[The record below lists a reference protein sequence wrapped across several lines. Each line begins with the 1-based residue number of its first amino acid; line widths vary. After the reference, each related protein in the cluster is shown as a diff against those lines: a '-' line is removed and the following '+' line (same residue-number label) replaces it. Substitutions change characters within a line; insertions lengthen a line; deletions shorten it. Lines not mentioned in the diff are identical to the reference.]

1 MIVIQVINNKYM
13 KFRKVL
19 LLATATLVSVI
30 TATAQNINGGFEQWD
45 SVNNGVFTN
54 HLPRGWAEFTNFVCE
69 TEDLPWAVTRSN
81 DARTGLSALQLKNVA
96 TSLNQTTMIMSNSAN
111 GAGFDNKIPVNARYT
126 RLEGYYKYTTAEPD
140 TFTIMVLMM
149 NAGDFI
155 AVANYEQPTNTS
167 TYTKFSIPI
176 IYSAPSAIVPDSA
189 IIMISAGST
198 NTFREGSTLLVDD
211 VAFALTNGVNDY
223 KDELRADVSVYPNP
237 ASEFIN
243 VSVKGAAHGNVT
255 VELVNV
261 IGQTLQKEEVKPV
274 NQQVD
279 LSLKL
284 NDAPKGIL
292 FVKVSDSSGSKGY
305 RVINQ

>member
-1 MIVIQVINNKYM
+1 MNFK
-13 KFRKVL
+13 KL
-19 LLATATLVSVI
+19 LLSATAALLSVI
-30 TATAQNINGGFEQWD
+30 TTTAQDINGGFEQWD
-45 SVNNGVFTN
+45 SVNNGIFTN
-54 HLPRGWAEFTNFVCE
+54 HIPRGWAEFTNPTCQE
-69 TEDLPWAVTRSN
+69 EGLPWSVTRSN
-81 DARTGLSALQLKNVA
+81 DARTGSSALQLKNIA
-96 TSLNQTTMIMSNSAN
+96 TSLNQTTMIMTNSAN
-111 GAGFDNKIPVNARYT
+111 GVGFDNKIPVNARYT
-126 RLEGYYKYTTAEPD
+126 RLEGYCKYTTAEPD

-155 AVANYEQPTNTS
+155 AVANYEQATNTS
-167 TYTKFSIPI
+167 AYTRFSIPI
-176 IYSAPSAIVPDSA
+176 MYSAPSAIIPDSA
-189 IIMISAGST
+189 VIMISAGST
-198 NTFREGSTLLVDD
+198 ETFREGSTLLIDD

-255 VELVNV
+255 VELVNI
-261 IGQTLQKEEVKPV
+261 IGQTLQKEEIKPV

-305 RVINQ
+305 RVFNQ